1 MEVLPELEPPFKTTT
16 GATHLTVPG
25 RASDTHS
32 GGQPGPASRVFVT
45 CETRWHRLGPAGPRC
60 LMAGGNRNR
69 GPVYARGEGRK
80 VHLDAEAAVW
90 LTWVSRGGH

>member
-1 MEVLPELEPPFKTTT
+1 LPELEPPFKTTT

-45 CETRWHRLGPAGPRC
+45 CETRWH
-60 LMAGGNRNR
+60 
-69 GPVYARGEGRK
+69 
-80 VHLDAEAAVW
+80 
-90 LTWVSRGGH
+90 